1 MAAVSSG
8 NMDYLLQGV
17 TFLAFLDSLK
27 SPKLNTSNTR
37 SRDHNLIKSL
47 HIRTKGHSCGLQGSN
62 TDTSNQQNSILHII
76 C

>member
-1 MAAVSSG
+1 MAAISSV

-17 TFLAFLDSLK
+17 VFLAFLDSEG
-27 SPKLNTSNTR
+27 LNTSNTR

-47 HIRTKGHSCGLQGSN
+47 HIRTKGHNCGLQGSSS
-62 TDTSNQQNSILHII
+62 DKNSILNII